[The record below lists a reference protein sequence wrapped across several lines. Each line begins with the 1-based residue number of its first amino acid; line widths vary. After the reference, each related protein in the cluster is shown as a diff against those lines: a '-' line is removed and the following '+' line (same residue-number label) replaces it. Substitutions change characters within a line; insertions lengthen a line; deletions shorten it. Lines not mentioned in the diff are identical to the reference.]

1 MNWIKNWI
9 RTRTKKFN
17 ELEAE
22 YETLDIIHSSLVELY
37 EELREEN
44 EELKSKLDEL
54 NDRNIIDRLV
64 TENGQLKEWCEKI
77 LEQYGKRENE
87 FSMIPY
93 YIESMKEIPIGTKT
107 TVISIPPLQ
116 IVTTESILPED
127 KK

>member
-1 MNWIKNWI
+1 MNWFENWF
-9 RTRTKKFN
+9 RTRTKKLD
-17 ELEAE
+17 ELETK

-44 EELKSKLDEL
+44 EELKRKLDEL

-93 YIESMKEIPIGTKT
+93 YIESMKEIPRGTKT

-116 IVTTESILPED
+116 IVNTESILPED

>member
-44 EELKSKLDEL
+44 EELKGKLDEL
-54 NDRNIIDRLV
+54 NDRNLIDRLV
-64 TENGQLKEWCEKI
+64 TENERLKDWCTRI

-87 FSMIPY
+87 FSLIPY
-93 YIESMKEIPIGTKT
+93 YIESMKEIPRGTKT

-116 IVTTESILPED
+116 LVSTESILPKD
-127 KK
+127 KE

>member
-1 MNWIKNWI
+1 MNWIKNWF
-9 RTRTKKFN
+9 RTRTKKFD
-17 ELEAE
+17 ELEAK
-22 YETLDIIHSSLVELY
+22 YEALDIIHSSLVELY

-93 YIESMKEIPIGTKT
+93 YIESMKEIPRGTKT

-116 IVTTESILPED
+116 IVNTESILPED

>member
-9 RTRTKKFN
+9 RTRTKKFK

-64 TENGQLKEWCEKI
+64 TENGQLKEWSLKI
-77 LEQYGKRENE
+77 
-87 FSMIPY
+87 
-93 YIESMKEIPIGTKT
+93 
-107 TVISIPPLQ
+107 
-116 IVTTESILPED
+116 
-127 KK
+127 